1 MKNNT
6 IVFVI
11 GFLILFT
18 TYGLIFGLFLN
29 DYSMSLIA
37 KYPSVF
43 RNTPSIPIISLGHSL
58 QTILLIFLFKK
69 MNVNTLMKGVYSG
82 FIVFLLF
89 EAIFS
94 IFIYATLSIIP
105 ITDILFNIFLSS
117 MIGIFGGGSIGFLL
131 GKFN

>member
-18 TYGLIFGLFLN
+18 TYGIIFGLFLN

-37 KYPSVF
+37 KYPYVF
-43 RNTPSIPIISLGHSL
+43 RNTPSIPIIALAHSL

-117 MIGIFGGGSIGFLL
+117 MIGIIGGGSIGFLL

>member
-18 TYGLIFGLFLN
+18 TYGIIFGLFLN

-37 KYPSVF
+37 KYPYVF
-43 RNTPSIPIISLGHSL
+43 RNTPSIPIIALAHSL

-105 ITDILFNIFLSS
+105 ITDILLNIFLSS
-117 MIGIFGGGSIGFLL
+117 MIGIIGGGSIGFLL

>member
-6 IVFVI
+6 IIFVI

-18 TYGLIFGLFLN
+18 TYGIIFGLFLN

-37 KYPSVF
+37 KYPYVF
-43 RNTPSIPIISLGHSL
+43 RNTPSIPIIALAHSL

-89 EAIFS
+89 EATFS

-117 MIGIFGGGSIGFLL
+117 MIGIIGGGSIGFLL